1 MIICVCSVQFFQK
14 IGSDGL
20 ASSTKNLVSEFL
32 SKTGKDSRNF
42 TGVLPSEIHD
52 VEQIVQMNL
61 PVYSIC
67 FDAKQSLIGELSH
80 QSANLFSD
88 TMFLL

>member
-32 SKTGKDSRNF
+32 SKTGKDSRNS
-42 TGVLPSEIHD
+42 TGVFPSEIHD
-52 VEQIVQMNL
+52 V
-61 PVYSIC
+61 PRG
-67 FDAKQSLIGELSH
+67 A
-80 QSANLFSD
+80 
-88 TMFLL
+88 